1 MSTRQLLLVLCAASL
16 AGCGFFEPNLSP
28 LPDIP
33 VAPPSSE
40 KALAGARTAAAAEK
54 LIPPIEVSEV
64 RQAASLAVGEYEL
77 CIRGSRTPADSRRT
91 YAVFFHN
98 DDYKDARP
106 SVILDKCETQA
117 YSPLP
122 SGPAAAVSANPA
134 PVPIKHEKHA
144 HNAGL

>member
-1 MSTRQLLLVLCAASL
+1 V
-16 AGCGFFEPNLSP
+16 GPP
-28 LPDIP
+28 
-33 VAPPSSE
+33 APE
-40 KALAGARTAAAAEK
+40 KALAGARAAAAAEK

-64 RQAASLAVGEYEL
+64 RQADSLAAGEYEL

-98 DDYKDARP
+98 DDYKDTRP
-106 SVILDKCETQA
+106 SVIMDKCEAQA

-122 SGPAAAVSANPA
+122 SGPAAAVSANPEPA
-134 PVPIKHEKHA
+134 PAKHEKHA